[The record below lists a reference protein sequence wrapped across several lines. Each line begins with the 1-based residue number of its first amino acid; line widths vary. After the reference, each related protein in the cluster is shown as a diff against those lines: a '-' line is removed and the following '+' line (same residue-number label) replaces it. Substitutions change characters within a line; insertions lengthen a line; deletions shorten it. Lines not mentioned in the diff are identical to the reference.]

1 MDKDKYT
8 YPEMKGYT
16 WGREAAEGGFEIS
29 SPRILPKAERP
40 RERLCREGP
49 NTLADQE
56 LLAVLLNTGIRGKNV
71 TVLAGEVLDLLEHE
85 KEVPPIKEF
94 TKIPGLGETKA
105 AAITAMLELGRRYWG
120 PTKTRVKNPADIYD
134 LVRHYAN
141 RKQERFICISLN
153 GAHEVLAV
161 RVVSVGLV
169 NRTIVHPREVFADPI
184 LDRCTGVC
192 VCHNH
197 PSGELSPSPEDD
209 GVTFNLEKA
218 AAVLGLRFVDHIIFS
233 ETAFFSYRKAKRLRE
248 EP

>member
-1 MDKDKYT
+1 MEKDNYT
-8 YPEMKGYT
+8 YPEMWGYT
-16 WGREAAEGGFEIS
+16 GSREAAEGFEIS
-29 SPRILPKAERP
+29 SPRLLPAAERP

-49 NTLADQE
+49 STLADQE

-71 TVLAGEVLDLLEHE
+71 IMLAGEVLDRLEQE
-85 KEVPPIKEF
+85 KEVPPVKELA
-94 TKIPGLGETKA
+94 KISGLGETKA
-105 AAITAMLELGRRYWG
+105 AAVTAMLELGRRYWG
-120 PTKTRVKNPADIYD
+120 PAKTRVKNPSDIYA
-134 LVRHYAN
+134 LVRHYAD

-209 GVTFNLEKA
+209 SVTFNLEKA

-233 ETAFFSYRKAKRLRE
+233 ETAYFSYRKAKRLKE